1 MANLY
6 EAIKEACELKGTN
19 VSRMCQDLGMS
30 KSVISDLK
38 AGRKKGL
45 STETLAKV
53 SEYLDTSSDKLLG
66 IEKSP
71 SPTRGDELIEI
82 LDACKERSD
91 LRALFMLAKDT
102 PPDEIK
108 KTISILKAWKND

>member
-1 MANLY
+1 MADLY
-6 EAIKEACELKGTN
+6 ENIKEACALKGTN

-45 STETLAKV
+45 STDTLAKV
-53 SEYLDTSSDKLLG
+53 SRYLDTTADKLLG

-82 LDACKERSD
+82 LEAAKERSD

-102 PPDEIK
+102 SPDDIK
-108 KTISILKAWKND
+108 KTISILKALKDD